1 MPVTPFVNYSVVLR
15 ATAFFTV
22 LIGVVGLVTATAKE
36 SHADVV
42 ADYQQLSKAAHLIV
56 DEQGSI
62 VASSHADTPLIPA
75 STVKLVTA
83 WLSLEHWGEDYRFT
97 TAFYY
102 NTGNQTLAVKAG
114 GDPFLVS
121 EEIALIADNLAAAG
135 VDRVSVIR
143 LQTDLFQPDLIV
155 PGATTTDNPYD
166 AVPTALAANFNT
178 VNVQVDATGVTSAES
193 QTPLTPTA
201 KKIAMDLNKSGKFRV
216 NIGRSSKLAGQ
227 YFAELLAAM
236 LKDRG
241 VEVNDVVEWG
251 AAPDAAPVYVHRN
264 SKTLGEIIEGMLKY
278 STNFIANQLMLTM
291 VAELTDRP
299 ASFDQVERYLDDRLS
314 RNPGWSGFKLL
325 EGAGL
330 SPENRLTAMHLVQLL
345 EKFRRWQH
353 LLPEVHSGIIAKT
366 GTLTG
371 VKTLAGFAEDAR
383 GRQLPFAVL
392 INQQVDASMPV
403 QLIDALVNR
412 N

>member
-1 MPVTPFVNYSVVLR
+1 MSVTPFFTYFVLYR
-15 ATAFFTV
+15 AIIFCSV
-22 LIGVVGLVTATAKE
+22 LISAVGVGTTTAKY
-36 SHADVV
+36 SHADVLT
-42 ADYQQLSKAAHLIV
+42 DYQRLTNTAHLVI
-56 DEQGSI
+56 DEQGSVI
-62 VASSHADTPLIPA
+62 ASSHAEEPLIPA

-102 NTGNQTLAVKAG
+102 DAINQTLAVKAG

-121 EEIALIADNLAAAG
+121 EEIAVIANNLVAAG
-135 VDRVSVIR
+135 VERVSVIR

-166 AVPTALAANFNT
+166 AVPTSLAANFNT
-178 VNVQVDATGVTSAES
+178 VNVQVDGAGVASAEP
-193 QTPLTPTA
+193 QTPLTPIA
-201 KKIAMDLNKSGKFRV
+201 SKIAEELKKSGKFRV
-216 NIGRSSKLAGQ
+216 NTGRSSKRATR
-227 YFAELLAAM
+227 YFAELLAVM
-236 LKDRG
+236 LRHRG
-241 VEVNDVVEWG
+241 VEVSDVVEWG
-251 AAPDAAPVYVHRN
+251 AVPDTAPLYVHRN
-264 SKTLGEIIEGMLKY
+264 SKTLGEIITGMLKY
-278 STNFIANQLMLTM
+278 STNFIANQLILTM
-291 VAELTDRP
+291 VAELTDTP
-299 ASFDQVERYLDDRLS
+299 ADFDLVERYLEGQLS
-314 RNPGWSGFKLL
+314 RHAGWSAFKLR

-330 SPENRLTAMHLVQLL
+330 SPDNRLTAVQLVQLL
-345 EKFRRWQH
+345 EKLRRWQH
-353 LLPEVHSGIIAKT
+353 LLPEIQPGIVAKT

-403 QLIDALVNR
+403 YVIDALVNR

>member
-1 MPVTPFVNYSVVLR
+1 
-15 ATAFFTV
+15 
-22 LIGVVGLVTATAKE
+22 
-36 SHADVV
+36 
-42 ADYQQLSKAAHLIV
+42 
-56 DEQGSI
+56 
-62 VASSHADTPLIPA
+62 
-75 STVKLVTA
+75 
-83 WLSLEHWGEDYRFT
+83 
-97 TAFYY
+97 
-102 NTGNQTLAVKAG
+102 
-114 GDPFLVS
+114 
-121 EEIALIADNLAAAG
+121 
-135 VDRVSVIR
+135 
-143 LQTDLFQPDLIV
+143 V

-278 STNFIANQLMLTM
+278 STNFIGNQLMLTM